1 MKRRYAEPPQH
12 HQGDAVYLA
21 SATPLERFIIRN
33 EIKPVHLAAASGY
46 SRHHLLAIRMG
57 EREPTRRCI
66 AAILGAMRFLTG
78 RNLAVLDL
86 FEFEDGPV
94 VRTYGRRE
102 DAAVRG

>member
-1 MKRRYAEPPQH
+1 VKRRYAEPPQH

-33 EIKPVHLAAASGY
+33 EIKLVHLAAASGY

-66 AAILGAMRFLTG
+66 AAILGAMRFLTH
-78 RNLAVLDL
+78 RKLTVLDL
-86 FEFEDGPV
+86 FEFEDGPID
-94 VRTYGRRE
+94 RPLGRHGN
-102 DAAVRG
+102 AAESR